1 MGGAAVI
8 RNDEG
13 NEMLRALFALSS
25 FANAFGGI
33 LLLLLVAIG
42 VTAYSGERFPVI
54 AIAVG
59 GVLLVQG
66 IFSAGYVQDWWSAWD
81 LTASGA
87 LLAGQLISGC
97 VGLATIAY
105 AILYVPRA
113 SNGGVEPAPFFSGA
127 MIAVN
132 ALLAL
137 ILLWTSGALTPTR
150 ARAAT

>member
-1 MGGAAVI
+1 MGSAAVSPE
-8 RNDEG
+8 DEA

-25 FANAFGGI
+25 FANAFGGVV
-33 LLLLLVAIG
+33 LLLLVAIG
-42 VTAYSGERFPVI
+42 VTAYSAERFPVI
-54 AIAVG
+54 AIGVG

-66 IFSAGYVQDWWSAWD
+66 IYSAGYAQNWWDAWGI
-81 LTASGA
+81 TASGA

-97 VGLATIAY
+97 VGVATIAY

-113 SNGGVEPAPFFSGA
+113 ANGGVEPAPFFSGA

-137 ILLWTSGALTPTR
+137 ILLWTSGSLTPTR
-150 ARAAT
+150 ESGAT

>member
-1 MGGAAVI
+1 MGSATV
-8 RNDEG
+8 NDNDDG

-66 IFSAGYVQDWWSAWD
+66 SYGAGYVQHWWKGWGR
-81 LTASGA
+81 TASGA
-87 LLAGQLISGC
+87 LLGGQLVAGC
-97 VGLATIAY
+97 VGVATIAY

-113 SNGGVEPAPFFSGA
+113 SNGGVEPAPFFAGA
-127 MIAVN
+127 MITVN
-132 ALLAL
+132 ALLGL
-137 ILLWTSGALTPTR
+137 IF
-150 ARAAT
+150 

>member
-1 MGGAAVI
+1 MGSTAV
-8 RNDEG
+8 NSDDDG
-13 NEMLRALFALSS
+13 KEMLRALFALSS
-25 FANAFGGI
+25 FANAFGGT

-66 IFSAGYVQDWWSAWD
+66 SYSAGYVQHWWRGWG
-81 LTASGA
+81 LTTSGA
-87 LLAGQLISGC
+87 LLAGQLIAGC
-97 VGLATIAY
+97 VGIATIAY

-150 ARAAT
+150 ERAAT